1 MPAIWNI
8 SGSNIISNKKL
19 SSKLTFSVGEKFTG
33 KITKKEGSKEVTIK
47 LSDGWQFK
55 AEIDEDID
63 LSEKTVFKFKVED
76 LKDGK
81 LKLKI
86 VKENSDG
93 VEAKNKNNILNKFI
107 KSEGLFKEDLPLL
120 KEMMKRDVPLTREN
134 IAKFKD
140 IINFNNEIK
149 ENPDE
154 IDNFIDKFL
163 FSKEI
168 NKTSS
173 EGVKIESLLK
183 DFINVFKK
191 LSKEDIMFLL
201 ENNIELNKEN
211 IESFNK
217 LFKEENNINKLIAN
231 LNEVIENNELSE
243 EVKTEIN
250 KNTSNNNKN
259 FIQKEDLL
267 NKESELNNKSVLND
281 LEKDINEIT
290 EKNIKA
296 TLSKNV
302 PLNDT
307 YGSNETK
314 GSMLN
319 ILRTIVKGENKEI
332 ENIVKD
338 IISSK
343 FENGELSNSEI
354 KLDNITKDVLK
365 KEFIEKVIDKND
377 NRNFIE
383 KEILSKESVEKT
395 LSKIINKE
403 IKLTV
408 KEYETIL
415 KGIIKEVNIESEKN
429 INKKTEV
436 NEKIFESSV
445 LKGKEVEKNIK
456 LKLNNIKGI
465 INLVKNKDGEV
476 KLNDKITQFIKEN
489 SSDFKLFNSISKEY
503 YYLDIPVNI
512 SEKEYPCKL
521 IIKDNR
527 KDDKKID
534 KNNFKVV
541 VSIKTN
547 NIGVIDSY
555 IHLNNRTLNILLKC
569 NNDFVILLE
578 KGIENLKKSLE
589 KMEFDIKIYV
599 ENKVE
604 EVTISNCRNFF
615 SNKEHNFLDRIV

>member
-8 SGSNIISNKKL
+8 SGSNILSNKKL
-19 SSKLTFSVGEKFTG
+19 SSKLTFSIGEKFTG

-86 VKENSDG
+86 VKENSAG

-120 KEMMKRDVPLTREN
+120 KEMMKRDIPLTRDN

-267 NKESELNNKSVLND
+267 NKEIELNNKSVLDD

-302 PLNDT
+302 PLSNT

-354 KLDNITKDVLK
+354 KLDNIPKDVLK
-365 KEFIEKVIDKND
+365 KEFIEKIIDKND

-415 KGIIKEVNIESEKN
+415 KGIIKELNIESERN

-465 INLVKNKDGEV
+465 INLVKNEDGEV

-578 KGIENLKKSLE
+578 KEIENLKKSLE

>member
-8 SGSNIISNKKL
+8 NGSNIVSNKKL

-47 LSDGWQFK
+47 LADGWQFK

-86 VKENSDG
+86 IKENSDG
-93 VEAKNKNNILNKFI
+93 VESKNKNNILNKFI

-120 KEMMKRDVPLTREN
+120 KEMMKRDIPLTREN
-134 IAKFKD
+134 ITKFKD
-140 IINFNNEIK
+140 IINFNNEIR
-149 ENPDE
+149 ENPGE

-168 NKTSS
+168 NKNSI

-217 LFKEENNINKLIAN
+217 LFKEENNINKLIAD
-231 LNEVIENNELSE
+231 LNEIIENNELGE
-243 EVKTEIN
+243 EFKTEIN
-250 KNTSNNNKN
+250 RETSKDNKN
-259 FIQKEDLL
+259 FIQKGNLL
-267 NKESELNNKSVLND
+267 NKEIELNNKSLLDD

-290 EKNIKA
+290 EKNIK
-296 TLSKNV
+296 TIFSKNV
-302 PLNDT
+302 PLNNT

-314 GSMLN
+314 GSMLS
-319 ILRTIVKGENKEI
+319 LLKTIVNGENKDI
-332 ENIVKD
+332 ETIIKD

-343 FENGELSNSEI
+343 IENKEVNNSEI

-429 INKKTEV
+429 INKKIDI
-436 NEKIFESSV
+436 NEKIFENSA

-465 INLVKNKDGEV
+465 ISLVKNEDGEA
-476 KLNDKITQFIKEN
+476 KLNDKIIQFVREN
-489 SSDFKLFNSISKEY
+489 SADFKIFNSISKEY

-534 KNNFKVV
+534 KNSFKVV

-569 NNDFVILLE
+569 NDDFVIVLE

-589 KMEFDIKIYV
+589 SMSFDIKISV

-615 SNKEHNFLDRIV
+615 SDKEHNFLDRIV